1 MELYLIRHTTP
12 EVGKGICYGQSDVPL
27 AGSFEAEWAALRDG
41 LPAGVRGVYTSP
53 LSRCRRLAERIAG
66 HYAVPLREDD
76 RLRELDFG
84 RWEMQPWN
92 DIPEPEL
99 SAWMNDYVHV
109 PCPGGESYAQL
120 IGRVASFVESLR
132 GQAPGPTVVVTHAGV
147 IRSGYA
153 VLHGLAPE
161 AAMGRKVAYG
171 EIHVMG
177 DI

>member
-12 EVGKGICYGQSDVPL
+12 LVEKGICYGQSDVPL
-27 AGSFEAEWAALRDG
+27 AESFDAEWEVIRPG
-41 LPAGVRGVYTSP
+41 LPAGVTGVYTSP
-53 LSRCRRLAERIAG
+53 LSRCRRLAERIAQ
-66 HYAVPLREDD
+66 HCAVPLHDDD
-76 RLRELDFG
+76 RLRELNFG

-120 IGRVASFVESLR
+120 IGRVASFVASLR
-132 GQAPGPTVVVTHAGV
+132 AGAPGRAVVVTHAGV

-153 VLHGLAPE
+153 VLHGLSPE
-161 AAMGRKVAYG
+161 AAMARKVAYG
-171 EIHVMG
+171 EVHFFG
-177 DI
+177 E